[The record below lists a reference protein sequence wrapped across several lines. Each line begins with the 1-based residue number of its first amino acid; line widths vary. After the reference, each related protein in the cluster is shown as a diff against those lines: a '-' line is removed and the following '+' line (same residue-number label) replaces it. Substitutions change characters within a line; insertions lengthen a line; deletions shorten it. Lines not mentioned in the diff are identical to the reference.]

1 MVRKKKFVEQ
11 VAHLFRGTVLFAIAQ
26 FAVLALLTHF
36 GGKTQA
42 GLYVLG
48 LVYTA
53 PIFLFFDLNL
63 RVIRSTDQEHDE
75 KFVSYIGLRTWCLVI
90 ATIVSLAIGYAFF
103 SDRFAIFIVIAA
115 YRIGDSLSNLA
126 FGGFQRVQQSDLVGK
141 TLSIKGPVSIVA
153 VLMVTWLSGGSAI
166 LTGLVMAIISI
177 YFGLF
182 RDIPAAWKLNQPE
195 SPVSFEAVRT
205 AMSDMSTSFR
215 IAKRALPLGFDACI
229 SSLALN
235 VPQYCVEAYFGTGT
249 LGVFGLL
256 MRLAYSIQMF
266 VGAVGHTGVSV
277 LAKLRQDNS
286 RSQYWRL
293 FNRMMGTSVVVG
305 AIAIIG
311 GTLVLP
317 KLLGYFLGAN
327 YDLPWLLA
335 TLLVASCLTGTQR
348 TAGRATQSCNQFFA
362 YASFDVIIF
371 STSFI
376 ASWLLVP
383 NYKLQGAATSLVLA
397 FGIGLVVTL
406 IHTWYMLWPDSNK
419 LNSLD
424 GRAMQ
429 GANTSGNSK
438 ST

>member
-1 MVRKKKFVEQ
+1 MAGKKKFVQQ
-11 VAHLFRGTVLFAIAQ
+11 VAHLFRGQVLFAIAQ
-26 FAVLALLTHF
+26 FGVLALLTHF
-36 GGKTQA
+36 GGKTQT

-48 LVYTA
+48 LVTTA
-53 PIFLFFDLNL
+53 PIYLFFDLNL

-75 KFVSYIGLRTWCLVI
+75 NFVSYIGLRTWCLVI
-90 ATIVSLAIGYAFF
+90 ATIVSLAVGYGLFA
-103 SDRFAIFIVIAA
+103 DRFAIFVVIAA

-126 FGGFQRVQQSDLVGK
+126 FGGFQRVQQSDLIGK
-141 TLSIKGPVSIVA
+141 TLSIKGPISLVA
-153 VLMVTWLSGGSAI
+153 VLIVTWLSGGSAV
-166 LTGLVMAIISI
+166 LTGLVMATISI

-195 SPVSFEAVRT
+195 SPVSVEAVKS
-205 AMSDMSTSFR
+205 AMSDMSSNVR

-235 VPQYCVEAYFGTGT
+235 MPQYCVEAFFGTAA

-256 MRLAYSIQMF
+256 MRLAYSIQML

-286 RSQYWRL
+286 RPQFWRL
-293 FNRMMGTSVVVG
+293 FNRMMGTSVAVG
-305 AIAIIG
+305 AIAVIG

-317 KLLGYFLGAN
+317 KVLGYLLGAN
-327 YDLPWLLA
+327 YDQPWLLA
-335 TLLVASCLTGTQR
+335 TLLIASCLTGAQR

-376 ASWLLVP
+376 ASWFLVA
-383 NYKLQGAATSLVLA
+383 NYKLHGAATSLALA
-397 FGIGLVVTL
+397 FGIGLAVTL
-406 IHTWYMLWPDSNK
+406 AHTWFLLWPDSNK
-419 LNSLD
+419 LSSLGD
-424 GRAMQ
+424 RVMRG
-429 GANTSGNSK
+429 TETTGNSK